1 MHRRVIEMFT
11 RGSEGA
17 ASDQELILSIN
28 EIRFKRFDQALIEVL
43 TVAKEVEPGKGS
55 KDDMKA
61 HMMDMLG
68 HAYMHYHS
76 IGNGPNIQVE
86 EARAVLGAYWKIC
99 EKRISEDVTSSV
111 DIVILQQCSEMI
123 EKDLLEAVQIWLA
136 DHQLLNKIFSE
147 DPKITLLR
155 QETTTLIDKVRIALS
170 HLDELL
176 SSKIGM

>member
-1 MHRRVIEMFT
+1 MHRRVMEMFT
-11 RGSEGA
+11 RGTEGA

-43 TVAKEVEPGKGS
+43 TVAKEV
-55 KDDMKA
+55 
-61 HMMDMLG
+61 
-68 HAYMHYHS
+68 
-76 IGNGPNIQVE
+76 NIQVE

-176 SSKIGM
+176 SSKIRM